1 MAGALAALGTAT
13 MDPAPLATWQRARVD
28 TWAAVSAA
36 RTGARGSSSGLRD
49 SRHVPHEEHRT
60 RASNSDVAVAWLAV
74 VPFGAALLA
83 ALAG

>member
-1 MAGALAALGTAT
+1 MAGVLAVLGTGT
-13 MDPAPLATWQRARVD
+13 MDAAPLASWQRARVD
-28 TWAAVSAA
+28 SWAAVSAI
-36 RTGARGSSSGLRD
+36 RTGVRGSSSGLRD
-49 SRHVPHEEHRT
+49 SRYAPHEEHRT